1 MVRTYL
7 PKTNLFGLDAKR
19 FETYFGMKAE
29 GAEEPGGGELPPHP
43 FADVCVDL
51 AWLRGASRPTVLAL
65 LWLCSHPSTLLSYP
79 VLSLCYDH
87 EWSAALV
94 CCFLVVRAVPL

>member
-29 GAEEPGGGELPPHP
+29 GAEEPGGGELPP
-43 FADVCVDL
+43 
-51 AWLRGASRPTVLAL
+51 
-65 LWLCSHPSTLLSYP
+65 PSIRR
-79 VLSLCYDH
+79 CM
-87 EWSAALV
+87 
-94 CCFLVVRAVPL
+94 C